1 MPVLFRNGRARGA
14 VAALAAGLLACV
26 LSAGM
31 RPARALSVTTTFSYT
46 GSVQTYAVPAGATS
60 VTITANFSP

>member
-14 VAALAAGLLACV
+14 VAALAAG